1 MSKYYYLNEEY
12 TPGRAES
19 GLRDRLAAVP
29 AAEPCFVGLDVGHG
43 ETCATFLYKNAAGSW
58 ETAPLYF
65 DGNERVVASMISYG
79 NGVKTGRSARAN
91 GIKEFK
97 IKPACWDNN
106 ITNNKTYGEVL
117 KDFIAEVWKELL
129 RANSTN
135 SPFITAAKSGSLV
148 LCAGC
153 PSSPDWTEHMED
165 YAGLLREAT
174 GCGHIVIQPESNAA
188 VMDAVCGHIVIQPES
203 NAAVMDAVCSK
214 SEQAAGLTR
223 GVAIFDAGSSTIDFT
238 YILPGV
244 ILITGSIGVAGSD
257 IDHAVCRRALAA
269 GGKDG
274 QPVLPESEADVRFE
288 KEEFYNAQ
296 GATGGTWKSITL
308 ADGTA
313 VNYRLSGG
321 FMDEALGMAL
331 PGFPNEPG
339 LRGMSWSEAV
349 GGFVSDMLRRVK
361 QSGHGC
367 GSVILTGGTSKVTQF
382 QNIVRKRYKK
392 AFGQS
397 PCLILSENPSA
408 SVSSG
413 LCSIA
418 LRESEAFSALND
430 MKASARAAAKTLC
443 DEMLKSAAEE
453 IVRRS
458 TSRAVGAMQAAEFN
472 DKAWTLKQL
481 AEAGRNSYRF
491 DAKRAAECAGL
502 VNDAFRTALKSCRGG
517 LVESFNALA
526 DRLYGESLSAGDLG
540 ISGLDISFPDY
551 DFKSYD
557 FQGEI
562 YEKIFSDGWL
572 TAYGVIGGLAG
583 FFGLTRIE
591 KWAKSRRESYDR
603 PLDDGLCGRIYGQFN
618 DIGNFGGSIAAIEAD
633 LRAKTDIA
641 ARFEAAAE
649 ELFDVALGKTL
660 LLIYNERGD
669 GAKEA
674 EA

>member
-19 GLRDRLAAVP
+19 GLQGRLAAVP

-97 IKPACWDNN
+97 IKPACWGNN
-106 ITNNKTYGEVL
+106 ITNNKTYGKVL
-117 KDFIAEVWKELL
+117 EDFIEEVWTELL

-165 YAGLLREAT
+165 YAGLLRKAT

-188 VMDAVCGHIVIQPES
+188 VMDAVCSES
-203 NAAVMDAVCSK
+203 A
-214 SEQAAGLTR
+214 QAAGLTR

-257 IDHAVCRRALAA
+257 IDHAVCRKALADNGRA
-269 GGKDG
+269 GET
-274 QPVLPESEADVRFE
+274 VLPASEVDVRFA

-296 GATGGTWKSITL
+296 GATGGTRKVLTL
-308 ADGTA
+308 VGGAD
-313 VNYRLSGG
+313 VLYELSGG
-321 FMDEALGMAL
+321 FMDDALSMAL

-339 LRGMSWSEAV
+339 LRGMSWCEAV
-349 GGFVSDMLRRVK
+349 DGFVSDMLKRVK
-361 QSGHGC
+361 KSGHGC

-382 QNIVRKRYKK
+382 QNIVRERYE
-392 AFGQS
+392 AVFEQS

-430 MKASARAAAKTLC
+430 MKASARAAAESLC
-443 DEMLKSAAEE
+443 AEMLKSAAEK
-453 IVRRS
+453 IVHHS
-458 TSRAVGAMQAAEFN
+458 TSMAVDAMQAAEF
-472 DKAWTLKQL
+472 KGEASTLKEL
-481 AEAGRNSYRF
+481 AKAGSKSYS
-491 DAKRAAECAGL
+491 DDESRAAECAGL
-502 VNDAFRTALKSCRGG
+502 VSDAFRTALKSCRGG

-526 DRLYGESLSAGDLG
+526 DRLYGQSLSAKDLG
-540 ISGLDISFPDY
+540 ISGLDTSFPGY
-551 DFKSYD
+551 DFKSYG

-583 FFGLTRIE
+583 FFGLTRI
-591 KWAKSRRESYDR
+591 KQWAKSRRKSYDR
-603 PLDDGLCGRIYGQFN
+603 PLDNELCGRIYGRFN
-618 DIGNFGGSIAAIEAD
+618 DISNFSASINGIEKD
-633 LRAKTDIA
+633 LREKTDIA
-641 ARFEAAAE
+641 ALFEAAAA

-660 LLIYNERGD
+660 LLVYNERGD

>member
-12 TPGRAES
+12 TSGRAERELQ
-19 GLRDRLAAVP
+19 GRLAAVP

-43 ETCATFLYKNAAGSW
+43 ETCATFLYKNAAGNW
-58 ETAPLYF
+58 ETAPLFF
-65 DGNERVVASMISYG
+65 DGNEKVVASMISYG
-79 NGVKTGRSARAN
+79 SGGVKTGRSARAD

-117 KDFIAEVWKELL
+117 EDFIEAVWKELL
-129 RANSTN
+129 SANSTN
-135 SPFITAAKSGSLV
+135 SAFTGAVQNGSLV

-153 PSSPDWTEHMED
+153 PSSPDWTEHMDD
-165 YAGLLREAT
+165 YAGLLRKAT

-188 VMDAVCGHIVIQPES
+188 VMDAVC
-203 NAAVMDAVCSK
+203 SK
-214 SEQAAGLTR
+214 SAQDAGLTR

-257 IDHAVCRRALAA
+257 IDHAVCRKALAA
-269 GGKDG
+269 GGRAG
-274 QPVLPESEADVRFE
+274 ETVLPASEVDVRFA

-296 GATGGTWKSITL
+296 GATGGTQKVLTL
-308 ADGTA
+308 VGGAA
-313 VNYRLSGG
+313 VLYTLSGE
-321 FMDEALGMAL
+321 FMDDALGMAL

-349 GGFVSDMLRRVK
+349 GGFVSDMLKRVK

-382 QNIVRKRYKK
+382 QNIVRERYEE

-430 MKASARAAAKTLC
+430 MKDSAGAAAKTLC
-443 DEMLKSAAEE
+443 DEMLKSAAEK

-458 TSRAVGAMQAAEFN
+458 TSRAVDAMQAAEF
-472 DKAWTLKQL
+472 KGEARTLKQL
-481 AEAGRNSYRF
+481 AEAGQDSYRY

-502 VNDAFRTALKSCRGG
+502 VNGAFRIALDSCRGG

-526 DRLYGESLSAGDLG
+526 GRLYGQSLSAGDLG
-540 ISGLDISFPDY
+540 ISGLDTSFPGY
-551 DFKSYD
+551 DFKSYG

-603 PLDDGLCGRIYGQFN
+603 PLDNELCGRIYGQFN

-641 ARFEAAAE
+641 ALFEAAAA

-674 EA
+674 KA

>member
-19 GLRDRLAAVP
+19 GLRDRLASVP
-29 AAEPCFVGLDVGHG
+29 AADPCFVGLDVGHG

-65 DGNERVVASMISYG
+65 AGSEKVIASMISYG
-79 NGVKTGRSARAN
+79 SSGVKTGRSARAD

-97 IKPACWDNN
+97 IKPARWGDN
-106 ITNNKTYGEVL
+106 ITDSRTYGEVL
-117 KDFIAEVWKELL
+117 KDFIAEVWAELL
-129 RANSTN
+129 SANSTN
-135 SPFITAAKSGSLV
+135 SAFTTAAESGSLV

-165 YAGLLREAT
+165 YSALLREAT
-174 GCGHIVIQPESNAA
+174 GCE
-188 VMDAVCGHIVIQPES
+188 HIVIQPES
-203 NAAVMDAVCSK
+203 NAAVMDAVCSE
-214 SEQAAGLTR
+214 SAQAAGLTR

-257 IDHAVCRRALAA
+257 IDHAVCRKALADNGRA
-269 GGKDG
+269 GET
-274 QPVLPESEADVRFE
+274 VLPASEVDVRFA

-296 GATGGTWKSITL
+296 GATGGTRKVLTL
-308 ADGTA
+308 VGGAD
-313 VNYRLSGG
+313 VLYELSGG
-321 FMDEALGMAL
+321 FMDDALSMAL

-339 LRGMSWSEAV
+339 LRGMSWCEAV
-349 GGFVSDMLRRVK
+349 DGFVSDMLKRVK
-361 QSGHGC
+361 KSGHGC

-382 QNIVRKRYKK
+382 QNIVRERYE
-392 AFGQS
+392 AVFEQS

-430 MKASARAAAKTLC
+430 MKASARAEAESLC
-443 DEMLKSAAEE
+443 AEMLKSAAEK

-458 TSRAVGAMQAAEFN
+458 TSRAADAMQAAEF
-472 DKAWTLKQL
+472 KGEARTLKQL
-481 AEAGRNSYRF
+481 AEAGRNSYRY

-502 VNDAFRTALKSCRGG
+502 VNGAFRIALDSCRGG

-526 DRLYGESLSAGDLG
+526 GRLYGQSLSAGDLG
-540 ISGLDISFPDY
+540 ISGLDTSFPGY
-551 DFKSYD
+551 DFKSYG

-583 FFGLTRIE
+583 LFGLTRIE
-591 KWAKSRRESYDR
+591 QWAESRRESYDR
-603 PLDDGLCGRIYGQFN
+603 PLDNELCGGIYERFN
-618 DIGNFGGSIAAIEAD
+618 DISNFSASIDGIETD
-633 LRAKTDIA
+633 LREKTDIA
-641 ARFEAAAE
+641 ALFEAAAA

>member
-12 TPGRAES
+12 TPGRAEN
-19 GLRDRLAAVP
+19 GLQGRLAAVP

-97 IKPACWDNN
+97 IKPACWGNN
-106 ITNNKTYGEVL
+106 ITNNKTYGKVL
-117 KDFIAEVWKELL
+117 EDFIEEVWTELL

-165 YAGLLREAT
+165 YAGLLRKAT

-188 VMDAVCGHIVIQPES
+188 VMDAVCSES
-203 NAAVMDAVCSK
+203 A
-214 SEQAAGLTR
+214 QAAGLTR

-296 GATGGTWKSITL
+296 GTTGGTWKSITL
-308 ADGTA
+308 ADGTP

-339 LRGMSWSEAV
+339 LRGMSWCEAV
-349 GGFVSDMLRRVK
+349 DGFVSDMLKRVK
-361 QSGHGC
+361 KSGHGC

-382 QNIVRKRYKK
+382 QNIVRERYE
-392 AFGQS
+392 AVFEQS

-430 MKASARAAAKTLC
+430 MKASARAAAESLC
-443 DEMLKSAAEE
+443 AEMLKSAAEK

-458 TSRAVGAMQAAEFN
+458 TSRAADAMQAAEFN

-481 AEAGRNSYRF
+481 AEAGRNSYS
-491 DAKRAAECAGL
+491 DDESRAAECAGL

-526 DRLYGESLSAGDLG
+526 DRLYGQSLSAKDLG
-540 ISGLDISFPDY
+540 ISGLDTSFPGY
-551 DFKSYD
+551 DFKSD
-557 FQGEI
+557 GFQGEI

-583 FFGLTRIE
+583 FFGLTRIQQ
-591 KWAKSRRESYDR
+591 WAKSRRKSYDR
-603 PLDDGLCGRIYGQFN
+603 PLDNELCGRIYGRFN
-618 DIGNFGGSIAAIEAD
+618 DISNFSASINGIEKD
-633 LRAKTDIA
+633 LREKTDIA
-641 ARFEAAAE
+641 ALFEAAAA

-660 LLIYNERGD
+660 LLVYNERGD

>member
-19 GLRDRLAAVP
+19 GLRDRLASVP

-65 DGNERVVASMISYG
+65 AGSEKVVASMISYG
-79 NGVKTGRSARAN
+79 NGGVKIGRSARAD

-97 IKPACWDNN
+97 IKPACWGNN
-106 ITNNKTYGEVL
+106 ITDSKTYGEVL
-117 KDFIAEVWKELL
+117 KDFIAAVWAELL
-129 RANSTN
+129 SANSTN
-135 SPFITAAKSGSLV
+135 SAFTTAAESGSLV

-153 PSSPDWTEHMED
+153 PSSPDWTEHMKD
-165 YAGLLREAT
+165 YAGLLRGAT

-188 VMDAVCGHIVIQPES
+188 VMDAVC
-203 NAAVMDAVCSK
+203 SK
-214 SEQAAGLTR
+214 SAQAAGLTS

-274 QPVLPESEADVRFE
+274 QPVLPESEVDVRFE

-296 GATGGTWKSITL
+296 GATGRTWKTLTL

-313 VNYRLSGG
+313 VNYRLSGE

-339 LRGMSWSEAV
+339 LRDMSWCEAV
-349 GGFVSDMLRRVK
+349 DGFVSDMLKRVK
-361 QSGHGC
+361 KSGHGC

-382 QNIVRKRYKK
+382 QNIVRERYE
-392 AFGQS
+392 AVFEQS

-430 MKASARAAAKTLC
+430 MKDSAGAAAKTLC

-458 TSRAVGAMQAAEFN
+458 TSRAVGAMQAAEF
-472 DKAWTLKQL
+472 KGEASTLKEL
-481 AEAGRNSYRF
+481 AKAGSKSYS
-491 DAKRAAECAGL
+491 DDESRAAECAGL
-502 VNDAFRTALKSCRGG
+502 VNGAFRTALKSCRDG

-526 DRLYGESLSAGDLG
+526 GRLYGQSLSAKDLG
-540 ISGLDISFPDY
+540 ISGLDTSFPGY
-551 DFKSYD
+551 DFKSYG

-583 FFGLTRIE
+583 LFGLTRIE
-591 KWAKSRRESYDR
+591 QWAESRRESYDR
-603 PLDDGLCGRIYGQFN
+603 PLDNELCGGIYERFN
-618 DIGNFGGSIAAIEAD
+618 DISNFSASIDGIETD
-633 LRAKTDIA
+633 LREKTDIA
-641 ARFEAAAE
+641 ALFEAAAA